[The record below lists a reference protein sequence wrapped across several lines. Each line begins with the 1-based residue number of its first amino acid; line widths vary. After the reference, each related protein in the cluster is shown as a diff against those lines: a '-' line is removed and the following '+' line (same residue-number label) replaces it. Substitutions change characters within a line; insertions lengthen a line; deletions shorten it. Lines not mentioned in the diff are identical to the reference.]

1 MIAIKPLFSS
11 AQTDQPLPAMN
22 TRTLL
27 ASFRHASLQGLLVAI
42 IAVSS
47 PFTLSQCG
55 LNLFPVSEDSNIG
68 KQMDAEIQSTP
79 DQYPVLQNE
88 TIRAYLQGIVDK
100 IVQSPQVKFRG
111 KFPYKVTVINDDKT
125 LNAFCTPGG
134 YIYVYTGLMRFL
146 DDEASLA
153 GVLGHEIAHAEE
165 RHGTERMTTALGA
178 QVVLSIALGDNP
190 SKLTE
195 VAGNAAA
202 LLAVLRNSRDNELEA
217 DSRSFQYLQSTQYW
231 PGAIKGFFVKMIE
244 KRGGS
249 GSALEEWTSTHPLDQ
264 NRIDNVNKLLR
275 ENNTPAPTQA
285 SLMGEQYKKML
296 RQLR

>member
-1 MIAIKPLFSS
+1 
-11 AQTDQPLPAMN
+11 MN
-22 TRTLL
+22 TRTFFARLQQALSARLL
-27 ASFRHASLQGLLVAI
+27 
-42 IAVSS
+42 IALIALSS
-47 PFTLSQCG
+47 PFTLLQCG

-68 KQMDAEIQSTP
+68 KQMDAEIQTHP
-79 DQYPVLQNE
+79 DQYPILQNE
-88 TIRAYLQGIVDK
+88 AIQGYVQGIVDK
-100 IVQSPQVKFRG
+100 IIQSPQVKFRG

-190 SKLTE
+190 SKLSE

-264 NRIDNVNKLLR
+264 TRVDNVNKLLR

-285 SLMGEQYKKML
+285 TLMTEQYKQML
-296 RQLR
+296 RKLR

>member
-1 MIAIKPLFSS
+1 
-11 AQTDQPLPAMN
+11 MN
-22 TRTLL
+22 TRTFFARLQQALSARLL
-27 ASFRHASLQGLLVAI
+27 
-42 IAVSS
+42 IALIALSS

-55 LNLFPVSEDSNIG
+55 LNLFPVSEDNNIG
-68 KQMDAEIQSTP
+68 KQMDAEIQTHP
-79 DQYPVLQNE
+79 DQYPILQNE
-88 TIRAYLQGIVDK
+88 AIQGYVQGIVDK
-100 IVQSPQVKFRG
+100 IIQSPQVKFRG

-190 SKLTE
+190 SKLSE

-264 NRIDNVNKLLR
+264 TRVDNVNKLLR

-285 SLMGEQYKKML
+285 TLMTEQYKQML
-296 RQLR
+296 RKLR